1 MAPRKRNPENKGL
14 PLRWCYQHGAYY
26 YQVPP
31 GLEMQWDAKRKFKL
45 GRTLPDAY
53 TVWAQRIPGSREAR
67 TVGELLDRYAA
78 EVVPAKAPKT
88 QQSNIPAIKRLKAVF
103 GHMPL
108 ETLKPK
114 HVYQY
119 LDKRGARVAAKRE
132 IEVLSHT
139 YTKAIEWGLI
149 EAHPI
154 KGKVIRA
161 GTPPRTRYVEDWEI
175 VEALSVA
182 GPVLRAYISIKLLT
196 GLRRADLLG
205 LRMADIREDGIHV
218 APRKTAKTTGK
229 RLIIEWSQSL
239 RAAVEAALAA
249 RPKDIA
255 PWLFCTRRG
264 ESYVKADGTANGW
277 DSLWQRFMT
286 KVMANTKVKERFTEH
301 DLRAKCASDAPS
313 LERARQLLAHADA
326 ALTRLVYRRKPERV
340 KPAQ

>member
-1 MAPRKRNPENKGL
+1 MGL
-14 PLRWCYQHGAYY
+14 
-26 YQVPP
+26 V
-31 GLEMQWDAKRKFKL
+31 
-45 GRTLPDAY
+45 
-53 TVWAQRIPGSREAR
+53 
-67 TVGELLDRYAA
+67 
-78 EVVPAKAPKT
+78 
-88 QQSNIPAIKRLKAVF
+88 
-103 GHMPL
+103 
-108 ETLKPK
+108 
-114 HVYQY
+114 
-119 LDKRGARVAAKRE
+119 
-132 IEVLSHT
+132 
-139 YTKAIEWGLI
+139 

-154 KGKVIRA
+154 KGKVVHR

-182 GPVLRAYISIKLLT
+182 GPVLRTYISIKLLT

-255 PWLFCTRRG
+255 PWLFCTRLG

-286 KVMANTKVKERFTEH
+286 KVLANTKVKERFTEH

-326 ALTRLVYRRKPERV
+326 ALTRRVYRRKPERV